1 MIRNVLDMR
10 LVERIFNAKSE
21 LEETEG
27 VHLSVGVMVG
37 HMFLGT
43 ALTAA
48 SG

>member
-1 MIRNVLDMR
+1 MIRNVLNMC

-27 VHLSVGVMVG
+27 VYLCVGIMVG